1 MAEAHTK
8 EASET
13 QRSLMI
19 KLTISECVL
28 LTMTAFKKI
37 SKHIYVVPA

>member
-28 LTMTAFKKI
+28 LTMTAFFLI